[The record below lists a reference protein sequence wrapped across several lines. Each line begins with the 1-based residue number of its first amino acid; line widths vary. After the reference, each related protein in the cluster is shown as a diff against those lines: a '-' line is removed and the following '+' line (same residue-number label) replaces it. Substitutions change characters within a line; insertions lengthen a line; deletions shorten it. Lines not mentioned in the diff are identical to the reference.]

1 MYPRRANSSLC
12 PRGHRQVLE
21 LRSEFVATV
30 EQTRAVNCQL
40 IVRSELLELP
50 WLDLV
55 ARLREEADEN
65 PALELEIGPPLE
77 EIPTA
82 ASAWGPACAP
92 PAGDGALG
100 PAVERAPA
108 HYDLRDEL
116 HRRAGWVTSG
126 RRREIAAFLI
136 ESIDERG
143 YLGTTI
149 LDAARELG
157 AAPAEV
163 EAALCALQ
171 RVAPP
176 GVGARDLR
184 ECLLLQ
190 LAAMDDPPAHARA
203 LVECCHEIMDGG
215 GMPALQGRLGLTTD
229 QLEEALAAIRG
240 RLTPYPGEQFRPP
253 WHTLLPDDH
262 AATTPDVILHL
273 DGEEIEVELVSS
285 RALTVRV
292 AEAYDRLDRHMR
304 TMDLRADDDATMRAR
319 AQARA
324 ARQLIWS
331 LQQRERSLH
340 RICRA
345 IARCQRD
352 FILHGPRHHLPLT
365 QARIAEITG
374 LHESTVSRA
383 TAGKLVMLPVEAE
396 AWGGRSVPFSIFFD
410 DALPARTVLRSLVAT
425 EPPAA
430 PLTDEQLQAMMRDEG
445 FELAR
450 RTINKYRRALNIPS
464 SGERRRIYQ
473 AA

>member
-1 MYPRRANSSLC
+1 M
-12 PRGHRQVLE
+12 LE
-21 LRSEFVATV
+21 LRSDLVATV
-30 EQTRAVNCQL
+30 EQAPTVNCQL

-65 PALELEIGPPLE
+65 PALELEIGPPAWE
-77 EIPTA
+77 VSSVATWDAEPGPSPSE
-82 ASAWGPACAP
+82 SAIER
-92 PAGDGALG
+92 
-100 PAVERAPA
+100 AVERAPA
-108 HYDLRDEL
+108 DYDLRDEL
-116 HRRAGWVTSG
+116 HQRAGWVMSG
-126 RRREIAAFLI
+126 RQREIAAFLI
-136 ESIDERG
+136 ENIDGRG
-143 YLGTTI
+143 YLATTI
-149 LDAARELG
+149 LDAARELNTE
-157 AAPAEV
+157 PAEV
-163 EAALCALQ
+163 EAALRALQ
-171 RVAPP
+171 RAAPP

-190 LAAMDDPPAHARA
+190 LAAMHDPPAHARA
-203 LVECCHEIMDGG
+203 LVERCHEIMEGG
-215 GMPALQGRLGLTTD
+215 VPALQGSLGLTRE

-253 WHTLLPDDH
+253 WHELLPGGD
-262 AATTPDVILHL
+262 AAATPDVILRL
-273 DGEEIEVELVSS
+273 DGEQIEVELVSS
-285 RALTVRV
+285 RALHVRV
-292 AEAYDRLDRHMR
+292 AEAYDRLDRRMR
-304 TMDLRADDDATMRAR
+304 TRDLRAGDDATARAR

-331 LQQRERSLH
+331 LQQRERSLY

-345 IARCQRD
+345 IVRCQRE
-352 FILHGPRHHLPLT
+352 FILHGPLDHQPLT

-396 AWGGRSVPFSIFFD
+396 AWGGRSVPFSVFFD
-410 DALPARTVLRSLVAT
+410 DALPARTVLRSLVAG
-425 EPPAA
+425 EPREA

-450 RTINKYRRALNIPS
+450 RTINKYRRALSIPS
-464 SGERRRIYQ
+464 SGERRRIYR